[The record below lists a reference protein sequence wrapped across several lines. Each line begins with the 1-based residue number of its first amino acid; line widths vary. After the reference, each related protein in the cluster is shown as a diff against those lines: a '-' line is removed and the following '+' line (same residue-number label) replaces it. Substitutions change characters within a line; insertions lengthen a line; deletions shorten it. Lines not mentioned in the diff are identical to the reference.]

1 MKKVLALAVLLV
13 PAPLCHAAEP
23 SQPTTT
29 PPALQFT
36 GKGDRATKS
45 FELSPGLVTWDVKY
59 QGPSVF
65 RVTLFNEAGEDVG
78 MWVNEIGDCQQT
90 HAANIRNAGK
100 YRLQVGSSG
109 EWSITVKQP
118 KPDATV
124 SAPEPFTGKGG
135 NVTRFFVLGAGS
147 HVVESVHK
155 GTGVFRVKLRDTDGN
170 LFDEPVAV
178 IGTYDGSRI
187 LKLTKPGVFLIDVFA
202 DGDWTVSID

>member
-1 MKKVLALAVLLV
+1 
-13 PAPLCHAAEP
+13 
-23 SQPTTT
+23 
-29 PPALQFT
+29 
-36 GKGDRATKS
+36 
-45 FELSPGLVTWDVKY
+45 
-59 QGPSVF
+59 
-65 RVTLFNEAGEDVG
+65 

-90 HAANIRNAGK
+90 HATNIRNAGK

-124 SAPEPFTGKGG
+124 SAPNRSPAKVERHPLLLTS
-135 NVTRFFVLGAGS
+135 AGS

-187 LKLTKPGVFLIDVFA
+187 LGLTKPGVFLIDVFA